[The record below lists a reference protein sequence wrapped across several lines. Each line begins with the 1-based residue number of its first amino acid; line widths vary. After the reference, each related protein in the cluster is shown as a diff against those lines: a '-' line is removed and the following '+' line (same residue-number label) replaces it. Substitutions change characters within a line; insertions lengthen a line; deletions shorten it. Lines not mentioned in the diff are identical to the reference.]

1 MKSIPFFKTLFHF
14 LSFIDASGILFSL
27 QKSLATSKTRTM
39 KRQLLILLSFMFSS
53 AAFAQEVPKNILIEH
68 FTNTYCSVCANK
80 NPTFYNT
87 IAPYNKVVHVA
98 FHPSS
103 PYAACPLSQHNMS
116 ENDDR
121 TNFYNLY
128 GGTPRIV
135 VNGNVVPSASNL
147 ISNVLLDSQ
156 NNLTSPFSI
165 SIQQFQ
171 QGPDSMYSVVT
182 INTVA
187 ATSVTS
193 ANVII
198 LLAEE
203 TLNLNAQN
211 GENVHHDVFRKFLN
225 NTNEPLAANGA
236 SVSFTF
242 GSKIDQDWS
251 PSQLI
256 TTVILQAANKDA
268 LQTEQSN
275 KLDFSTGISLTKIID
290 EVMYPNPAKDFLY
303 IDNKEQLIEKIEIYS
318 IIGSL
323 VKRID
328 LDHRAKVKISVSDFQ
343 EGSYIVRIYDL
354 NNKIYT
360 RKIVVD
366 F

>member
-1 MKSIPFFKTLFHF
+1 MKKQLLTAFY
-14 LSFIDASGILFSL
+14 ILFS
-27 QKSLATSKTRTM
+27 
-39 KRQLLILLSFMFSS
+39 SFT
-53 AAFAQEVPKNILIEH
+53 FAQEVPKNILIEH

-103 PYAACPLSQHNMS
+103 PYAGCPLSQHNPS
-116 ENDDR
+116 ENDAR

-135 VNGNVVPSASNL
+135 VNGTVIPSSSNL
-147 ISNVLLDSQ
+147 ISNVILDSQ
-156 NNLTSPFSI
+156 NNMTSPFDI
-165 SIQQFQ
+165 DIAQFQ
-171 QGPDSMYSVVT
+171 VGSDSMYTVVT

-203 TLNLNAQN
+203 TLNFTAQN
-211 GENVHHDVFRKFLN
+211 GETAHHDVFRKFLKN
-225 NTNEPLAANGA
+225 SNESLALNGA
-236 SVSFTF
+236 SVSFTY
-242 GSKIDQDWS
+242 GTKIDQEWT
-251 PSQLI
+251 PSELT
-256 TTVILQAANKDA
+256 TTVILQATNKDI
-268 LQTEQSN
+268 LQSEQSD
-275 KLDFSTGISLTKIID
+275 KLDFSTGISLTKIIN
-290 EVMYPNPAKDFLY
+290 EVLYPNPVKDFLY
-303 IDNKEQLIEKIEIYS
+303 IDNKEQLINKIEIYS

-323 VKRID
+323 VMRID
-328 LDHRAKVKISVSDFQ
+328 LDHRAKVKIPVGDFK
-343 EGSYIVRIYDL
+343 EGTYIVRIYDL
-354 NNKIYT
+354 DNKIYS